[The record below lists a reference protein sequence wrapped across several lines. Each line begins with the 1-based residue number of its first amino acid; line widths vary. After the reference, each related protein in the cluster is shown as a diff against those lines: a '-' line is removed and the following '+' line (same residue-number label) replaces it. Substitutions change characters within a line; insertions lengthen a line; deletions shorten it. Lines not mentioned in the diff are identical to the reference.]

1 MRTKKLL
8 LLQAL
13 LLSVFGV
20 TAQNALLIPPLLT
33 GPTFNLTM
41 QNGHTTFYGNS
52 IETMGFNGNI
62 LGPTL
67 VMQAGDRIKINVKN
81 NLGEETTVHWH
92 GLHVSPENDGG
103 PHSVI
108 EPNETYSPTFTM
120 LNNAATYWYH
130 PHLHENTTRQV
141 LNGLAGMIIVKDAAE
156 ASYTLPRTYGVDDF
170 PIIVQTKSID
180 IVGDTIRSSFTGS
193 PTVNGDSCLMVNAT
207 QNPILSVPQQY
218 VRLRLLNGS
227 AQRVYRFG
235 LSNSGFFYQI
245 ASDDGMLSAAVSLN
259 RVTLAPGE
267 RAEILV
273 NFAAFGLG
281 NTINLTCYGTEL
293 RKGMFG
299 ASFMQTNNNPQFYLP
314 NPLNNANYV
323 VLKFNVSAATTTPT
337 PVTPATL
344 TTTYTTVTPLST
356 ASATVT
362 RNKYFYSSGGGVR
375 LGAFQNGSLDLPY
388 DNDVNNDT
396 VNLNTTEIWVLHGD
410 SLQYHPFHIHD
421 VHFFIVD
428 RKDSTQPAVSP
439 PANEAGRKDMVL
451 IKPKETVRII
461 MKFED
466 FTSDVPYVY
475 HCHIQPHED
484 RGMMQNMI
492 IYDNIYVDKVASS
505 VGATGSLAHPFPKFA
520 DAVTAAKDGSTI
532 VFLRSGDHAY
542 TYPPYI
548 TVQNKRIRI
557 KIGNGSPPAPI
568 TID

>member
-1 MRTKKLL
+1 MLTNKLL

-13 LLSVFGV
+13 WLSAFGV
-20 TAQNALLIPPLLT
+20 AAQNALLIPPLLT

-120 LNNAATYWYH
+120 LNSAATYWYH

-180 IVGDTIRSSFTGS
+180 LVGDTIRSSFTGT

-235 LSNSGFFYQI
+235 LSNSANFYQI
-245 ASDDGMLSAAVSLN
+245 ASDDGLLSAAVSLN

-299 ASFMQTNNNPQFYLP
+299 ASSMQTNNNPQFYLP
-314 NPLNNANYV
+314 NPLNNANYT
-323 VLKFNVSAATTTPT
+323 VLKFNVTSPTTTPT
-337 PVTPATL
+337 PVTRCNTYDHLCHRNAAFHCVCDRDKEQIFLFHRRRCTPWCLSEWITGPA
-344 TTTYTTVTPLST
+344 
-356 ASATVT
+356 
-362 RNKYFYSSGGGVR
+362 
-375 LGAFQNGSLDLPY
+375 
-388 DNDVNNDT
+388 
-396 VNLNTTEIWVLHGD
+396 
-410 SLQYHPFHIHD
+410 
-421 VHFFIVD
+421 
-428 RKDSTQPAVSP
+428 
-439 PANEAGRKDMVL
+439 
-451 IKPKETVRII
+451 
-461 MKFED
+461 
-466 FTSDVPYVY
+466 
-475 HCHIQPHED
+475 
-484 RGMMQNMI
+484 
-492 IYDNIYVDKVASS
+492 
-505 VGATGSLAHPFPKFA
+505 
-520 DAVTAAKDGSTI
+520 
-532 VFLRSGDHAY
+532 
-542 TYPPYI
+542 
-548 TVQNKRIRI
+548 IRQRC
-557 KIGNGSPPAPI
+557 K
-568 TID
+568 